1 MKHLNPFHN
10 TSSGIIFKKKYYKV
24 RKYKPLSSASL
35 SIGQFIEPAVSQA
48 TQSPALQATGGIRV
62 PEQFIQP
69 FVCGITPAQCQTS
82 KQTVEGDLHA
92 CDTKDHG
99 KPNK

>member
-35 SIGQFIEPAVSQA
+35 SIEQFIEPAVS
-48 TQSPALQATGGIRV
+48 
-62 PEQFIQP
+62 
-69 FVCGITPAQCQTS
+69 
-82 KQTVEGDLHA
+82 
-92 CDTKDHG
+92 
-99 KPNK
+99 